1 MLSLSSAV
9 RVFVASEPCDMRC
22 SFTKLSALVKNVM
35 ENDSLSG
42 HMFVFLSRTRT
53 SVKILY
59 WDRTGY
65 AIWYKRL
72 ERGTFTKPLSEEI
85 DYRDLMCML
94 EGIEIDKICK
104 KMRYSLRKHDAHKV
118 PV

>member
-9 RVFVASEPCDMRC
+9 RVFVSSEPCDMRC
-22 SFTKLSALVKNVM
+22 SFTKLSALVENVM
-35 ENDSLSG
+35 EEDSLSG

-72 ERGTFTKPLSEEI
+72 EKGTFTRPLSKEI

-94 EGIEIDKICK
+94 EGIEIGQICK
-104 KMRYSLRKHDAHKV
+104 KMRFSLRKHDARSVHV
-118 PV
+118 

>member
-9 RVFVASEPCDMRC
+9 RVFVSPEPCDMRC
-22 SFTKLSALVKNVM
+22 SFTKLSALVKNVI
-35 ENDSLSG
+35 EEDSLSG
-42 HMFVFLSRTRT
+42 HLFVFLSRTRT

-72 ERGTFTKPLSEEI
+72 EKGTFAKPLSKEI
-85 DYRDLMCML
+85 NYRDLMCML
-94 EGIEIDKICK
+94 EGIEVNKICK
-104 KMRYSLRKHDAHKV
+104 KLRFSLRKHEALSTHV
-118 PV
+118 